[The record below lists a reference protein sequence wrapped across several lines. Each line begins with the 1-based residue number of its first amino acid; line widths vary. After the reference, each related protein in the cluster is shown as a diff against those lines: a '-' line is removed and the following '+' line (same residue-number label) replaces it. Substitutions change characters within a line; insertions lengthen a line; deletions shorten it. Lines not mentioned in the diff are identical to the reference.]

1 MEKIQLKELPTIE
14 ASQLV
19 QEAKRMVAHAPI
31 TQIEKIIPGVLER
44 LDTAIHL
51 LESVKP
57 WPNENDL
64 NQMWDDFTAIQ
75 PMKTFEKVAAQF
87 AEKQNASSFMI
98 QRFSDYVSGVAKGKN
113 I

>member
-1 MEKIQLKELPTIE
+1 LKELPTIE

-19 QEAKRMVAHAPI
+19 QEAKRMVANAPI
-31 TQIEKIIPGVLER
+31 TQIEKIIPGVLNR
-44 LDTAIHL
+44 LNTAVYL

-64 NQMWDDFTAIQ
+64 NQMWDDFTEIQ
-75 PMKTFEKVAAQF
+75 PMTIFEKIAAQF
-87 AEKQNASSFMI
+87 AEKREASSFMV

-113 I
+113 S